1 MSLGPYEPLIYI
13 AGQGALVGLVIGF
26 MIRKLNK
33 AIAAT
38 MGLLIIAI
46 NVFWFL
52 RMLEI
57 PINLPAIDPILDLLP
72 VQPADIVDQY
82 GGMMPAVSSLPF
94 IGGAI
99 VGLWIGFKIA

>member
-13 AGQGALVGLVIGF
+13 AGQGALVGLVIGY

-33 AIAAT
+33 VIAAT
-38 MGLLIIAI
+38 MGLAIILI

-57 PINLPAIDPILDLLP
+57 PINLPAIDLILDLLP
-72 VQPADIVDQY
+72 VQPADLIDQY

-94 IGGAI
+94 IGGALLGQRI
-99 VGLWIGFKIA
+99 EFKIA

>member
-13 AGQGALVGLVIGF
+13 AGQGELFGLVIGY

-33 AIAAT
+33 VIAAT

-57 PINLPAIDPILDLLP
+57 PINLPAIDPILDLLL
-72 VQPADIVDQY
+72 VQPADLID
-82 GGMMPAVSSLPF
+82 
-94 IGGAI
+94 
-99 VGLWIGFKIA
+99 